1 MQPIPL
7 SIVAAQRDVH
17 GSACFIVRTLGELH
31 GVASTGLLAMSASAF
46 GARRGLQTPDIPVL
60 ACDKK
65 LQPIRGEVWFMQERE
80 GQEVHQFWF
89 VSDYLAER
97 LAQAGE
103 LVLLVCD
110 ERYVWGRYGSGPM
123 EDDLAFL
130 DEPAT
135 PEIDDPTEDDH
146 ARMIEHRRSDP

>member
-1 MQPIPL
+1 MRPIKL
-7 SIVAAQRDVH
+7 SEQAARREVYAPA
-17 GSACFIVRTLGELH
+17 GAIVRTLGELH
-31 GVASTGLLAMSASAF
+31 GLATSGMVAAMRTGHF
-46 GARRGLQTPDIPVL
+46 PGLSTPDLAVL
-60 ACDKK
+60 ACNKN
-65 LQPIRGEVWFMQERE
+65 LQPIPGELWFMQERE
-80 GQEVHQFWF
+80 DDEVHQFWF

-103 LVLLVCD
+103 LVLLICD
-110 ERYVWGRYGSGPM
+110 ERYVWGRYGCGPM

-130 DEPAT
+130 DEPAN